1 MKLFET
7 RPFTWILVA
16 ILCIV
21 SLPMAIACF
30 FFSTPSYHG
39 PVSDHFD
46 GKHFFN
52 APRMTRDH
60 FRTFIKWMLTRKPGP
75 WLDWTDVPY
84 GEPPPKRVDKGALR
98 VTFVNHSTV
107 LIQMDGL
114 NILTDPIWSMRSS
127 PVSWVG
133 PKRHR
138 PPGIR
143 FEDLPPIDVVIIN
156 HNHYDHM
163 DVPTLKRLVETY
175 HPRIFVGLGNQ
186 AFLERHGIKDAHDM
200 DWWNSVLLSKPPKKS
215 SFDVIA
221 SEAKQSHGIA
231 TALSGPR
238 NDFFGGSLSADVTL
252 TFVPSRH
259 FSGRSFCDRNRTL
272 WGSFVIKGPAG
283 VVYFA
288 GDTGFGPQFEEIR
301 KRFGPPRLALLPIGA
316 YLPRWF
322 MSPVHLSPEE
332 AVQAHKILGAQT
344 SMAIHF
350 GTFRLGDDGQFEPI
364 EQLFKALDTEG
375 VSPKNFWVLNFG
387 EGRDVPP
394 ASPQP

>member
-7 RPFTWILVA
+7 RPFTWVLVA

-39 PVSDHFD
+39 ALSDHFD

-52 APRMTRDH
+52 EPRMARDH
-60 FRTFIKWMLTRKPGP
+60 FKTFLKWMLTRKPGP
-75 WLDWTDVPY
+75 WLDWTDAPY
-84 GEPPPKRVDKGALR
+84 GPPPPKRVEKGDLR
-98 VTFVNHSTV
+98 VTFINHSTV

-114 NILTDPIWSMRSS
+114 NILTDPIWSMRGS
-127 PVSWVG
+127 PVSWAG

-143 FEDLPPIDVVIIN
+143 FEDLPPIDAVIIN

-163 DVPTLKRLVETY
+163 DIPTLKRLMEMY
-175 HPRIFVGLGNQ
+175 HPRIYVGLGNK
-186 AFLERHGIKDAHDM
+186 AFLEKKGISNAQDM
-200 DWWNSVLLSKPPKKS
+200 DWWDSVPLTE
-215 SFDVIA
+215 D
-221 SEAKQSHGIA
+221 
-231 TALSGPR
+231 T
-238 NDFFGGSLSADVTL
+238 TL
-252 TFVPSRH
+252 NFAPSRH
-259 FSGRSFCDRNRTL
+259 FSGRSMCDRNRTL

-316 YLPRWF
+316 FLPRWF
-322 MSPVHLSPEE
+322 MAPMHLSPEE

-344 SMAIHF
+344 SVAIHF
-350 GTFRLGDDGQFEPI
+350 GTFRLGDDGQFEPV
-364 EQLFKALDTEG
+364 EELFKALDAEE
-375 VSPKNFWVLNFG
+375 VSPKNLWILNFG
-387 EGRDVPP
+387 EERDIP
-394 ASPQP
+394 